1 MEGWGLRMGLL
12 VVTSDYALNCN
23 GMTTIRKKII
33 DVYAPNIYLDKINNR
48 IYKFI
53 YLGDIDYDNYVRQY
67 TDDLLVP
74 TAERALVDYI
84 RFEKIQDE
92 GTLLWAM
99 QDYLDSPN
107 CDIDKLYEVSDF
119 YNVPREEVDY
129 WITEAKTE
137 PYYSM
142 G

>member
-1 MEGWGLRMGLL
+1 MEFRKEGVEVRLA
-12 VVTSDYALNCN
+12 TSHYALNCN
-23 GMTTIRKKII
+23 GMTTHRTSPI
-33 DVYAPNIYLDKINNR
+33 VYAPNKYLDG
-48 IYKFI
+48 IYNTKYFYV
-53 YLGDIDYDNYVRQY
+53 YLGDIDYNNYVRQY

-99 QDYLDSPN
+99 QDYLDSSN
-107 CDIDKLYEVSDF
+107 CDIDKLYEVADF

>member
-1 MEGWGLRMGLL
+1 MGLL
-12 VVTSDYALNCN
+12 VATSDYALNCN

-53 YLGDIDYDNYVRQY
+53 YLGDIDYNNYVRRY
-67 TDDLLVP
+67 NDDLLVP

-107 CDIDKLYEVSDF
+107 CDINKLYEVSDF

-129 WITEAKTE
+129 WINEAKTE